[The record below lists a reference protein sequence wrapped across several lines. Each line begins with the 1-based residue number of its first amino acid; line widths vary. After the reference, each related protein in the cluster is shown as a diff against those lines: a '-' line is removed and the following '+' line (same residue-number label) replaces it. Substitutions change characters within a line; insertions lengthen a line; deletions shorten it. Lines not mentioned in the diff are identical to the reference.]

1 MNDSSPIKR
10 FTRQEREDY
19 LERFDASGLSAMRF
33 AREHGLKYATLL
45 YWLKSRRKAVKPQ
58 SFVELSVDDRR
69 EPSAAIEIFLDGGIS
84 LRVSTAAMATRLIKE
99 LGAPC

>member
-33 AREHGLKYATLL
+33 AREHGLKVSGA
-45 YWLKSRRKAVKPQ
+45 
-58 SFVELSVDDRR
+58 E
-69 EPSAAIEIFLDGGIS
+69 SA
-84 LRVSTAAMATRLIKE
+84 
-99 LGAPC
+99 P